1 MRVLVAELA
10 GFFWILYAACALG
23 ALVYIVRALVVQRR
37 LAGILA
43 TFERDVT
50 VHQLVRL
57 WVTAAAF
64 VLLGLFLFASRAY
77 LIPRLAP
84 DWLVTPTPTL
94 AAGLQVPSPSPS
106 PTLPPPLGYLP
117 TIVPTV
123 SGGPSPA
130 PTAAQPTATPGP
142 TPLPEPAYRLSARFG
157 NVAELLGYDLAAT
170 EVNPNQRVQLTL
182 YWRALDQAGASNYV
196 VFTHLL
202 PPDISRILAQHDGSP
217 AGGTRPTTMW
227 VAGETISDYHEL
239 VFLVSDYAGPAQ
251 IAIGLY
257 DPLTLARVPLEG
269 GGDYILLP
277 TPITVLA
284 P

>member
-50 VHQLVRL
+50 IHQLVRL
-57 WVTAAAF
+57 WVTAAVF
-64 VLLGLFLFASRAY
+64 VLVGLLLFVGRAY
-77 LIPRLAP
+77 VIPRVAP

-94 AAGLQVPSPSPS
+94 AAGLEVPSPTPS
-106 PTLPPPLGYLP
+106 PTMPPPPGFLP
-117 TIVPTV
+117 TIAPTSV
-123 SGGPSPA
+123 GEAPSTPTPA
-130 PTAAQPTATPGP
+130 PPTATPGP
-142 TPLPEPAYRLSARFG
+142 PAPSHPLVARFG
-157 NVAELLGYDLAAT
+157 NVAELLGYDLAVT
-170 EVNPNQRVQLTL
+170 EVNPNQTVQLTL
-182 YWRALDQAGASNYV
+182 YWRALDGAGAANYV

-227 VAGETISDYHEL
+227 SAGETIGDYHEL
-239 VFLVSDYAGPAQ
+239 TFLVGDYTGPAQ

-257 DPLTLARVPLEG
+257 DPLTLARVPLDV

-277 TPITVLA
+277 TPITVVT